1 MSLIPGAIIAIRFIP
16 FEALKDRVS
25 AFEEV
30 MI

>member
-1 MSLIPGAIIAIRFIP
+1 MSLIPGVIIAIRFIP
-16 FEALKDRVS
+16 FEASRDIIS